1 MRSAIIPPIA
11 HLDEFAGGDEFH
23 LVLSHLLEVDR
34 RYLRFY
40 QQQRLKGSYLVLDNG
55 AHENTSGEDILDLL
69 SKAEAI
75 RASEIVLP
83 DTLFDHRA
91 TVRGI
96 ENALAQMC
104 GPGQEVFGGMAYP
117 TCMLVPQGRTFEEWE
132 RCFQDLV
139 SAYVQTQV
147 QVPFLFPRSP
157 VIGISKDYEIWDGG
171 IPRLLEYLEP
181 FRDWMRFD
189 VHLLGWG
196 RRLHALPAMAA
207 AFPWV
212 RSTDSAKPFVY
223 AMAGIILPERID
235 GSMGD
240 YPEYPKRPG
249 DYFARTMTDEQKDY
263 ARNNVETFRRAAHD
277 TAG

>member
-1 MRSAIIPPIA
+1 MKTAVIPPIE
-11 HLDEFAGGDEFH
+11 HLDEFAGGDQIH

-40 QQQRLKGSYLVLDNG
+40 QRQRLQGSYLILDNG

-69 SKAEAI
+69 RKAEAI

-91 TVRGI
+91 TVKGI
-96 ENALAQMC
+96 EHALVQMC

-117 TCMLVPQGRTFEEWE
+117 RCMLVPQGRTFEEWE

-139 SAYVQTQV
+139 AAYVKTQTG
-147 QVPFLFPRSP
+147 VPGLFPRSP

-181 FRDWMRFD
+181 FRDWMVFD

-196 RRLHALPAMAA
+196 RHLWVLRDMAER
-207 AFPWV
+207 FPWV

-223 AMAGIILPERID
+223 AMAGIVLDPED
-235 GSMGD
+235 VA
-240 YPEYPKRPG
+240 PEYPKRPT
-249 DYFARTMTDEQKDY
+249 DYFARTMTDEQRRW
-263 ARNNVETFRRAAHD
+263 AAHNVETFRRTAHD
-277 TAG
+277 PTG